1 MLSPEFCPHPPIKSG
16 VPAMV
21 PWGQSHP
28 LRQKTV
34 FLEKRGTPSF
44 CSLLRAMREHSSFC
58 LKHSSNYKQTCQITF
73 YFFRILFKSSTSN
86 KFTVSKFDTTENGYE
101 LLALSFDGS
110 MPKFAENA
118 KSAKIVGKDLT
129 IYYDMQ
135 SPMSINPSKR

>member
-1 MLSPEFCPHPPIKSG
+1 M
-16 VPAMV
+16 
-21 PWGQSHP
+21 
-28 LRQKTV
+28 
-34 FLEKRGTPSF
+34 
-44 CSLLRAMREHSSFC
+44 
-58 LKHSSNYKQTCQITF
+58 QITF